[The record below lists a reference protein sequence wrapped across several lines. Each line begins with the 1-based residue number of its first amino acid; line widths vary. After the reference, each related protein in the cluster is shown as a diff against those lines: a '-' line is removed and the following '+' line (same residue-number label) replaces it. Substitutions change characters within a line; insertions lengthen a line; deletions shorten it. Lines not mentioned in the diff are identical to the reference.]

1 MRPKYLLFAVLG
13 LMALFVLWNNER
25 FFLNPQAPEWAHYDP
40 IRWHLLPHG
49 IGGSLAPAF
58 GALQFSTRLRRRYL
72 HLHRLSGRLYIA
84 GTFIAAPVAIWMAFV
99 SSPWFLIPFTIVQ
112 ASTWMLFTLAAY
124 LCIRRRDMRAHRNR
138 SDRPLNAGL

>member
-1 MRPKYLLFAVLG
+1 VRPKYLLFAVLG

-84 GTFIAAPVAIWMAFV
+84 GTFIAA
-99 SSPWFLIPFTIVQ
+99 
-112 ASTWMLFTLAAY
+112 
-124 LCIRRRDMRAHRNR
+124 RRDLDGLREQPVVSH
-138 SDRPLNAGL
+138 SVYDRPGQHVDAVHTRGLPVHSA